1 MSRWQWRL
9 FRWKHKRPKEK
20 LEEILKIIT
29 ITALIV
35 AVILI
40 GVKGV

>member
-9 FRWKHKRPKEK
+9 FRWKHKHPKEK

-29 ITALIV
+29 MTALIV
-35 AVILI
+35 AVIFI
-40 GVKGV
+40 GIKGV